1 MAKKRSTVVI
11 RLVSQAGTGFFYTL
25 RKAVRANAE
34 KLQLMKHDP
43 RVNAHVLLR
52 RKDKEEVSPDEAPFT
67 QLVAPFQVPTAPY
80 NQEGS
85 SIARVV
91 CSMGSQWKRCGLVLM
106 DSSTLAVEPYMQ
118 HARLSITSHT
128 HMHA

>member
-43 RVNAHVLLR
+43 RVNAHVLF
-52 RKDKEEVSPDEAPFT
+52 KEEKIKKIKPPAPNANNDDEGDESGLGEAFDEMLEREVPISHFFGVSK
-67 QLVAPFQVPTAPY
+67 
-80 NQEGS
+80 
-85 SIARVV
+85 VV
-91 CSMGSQWKRCGLVLM
+91 
-106 DSSTLAVEPYMQ
+106 
-118 HARLSITSHT
+118 
-128 HMHA
+128 